1 MTVLTRP
8 DRPRGRGLKL
18 TPSAVKSLALERGLA
33 LLQPAT
39 LNDQA
44 ARAELAAAALDVLV
58 VAAYGLIL
66 PQPVLAAPR
75 HGCINI
81 HASLLPRWRGA
92 APIQRAL
99 LEGDLQT
106 GISIMQMDAGLDT
119 GALISA
125 RAVSVGPRDS
135 AATLTDRLAAVGAE
149 AIVDTLSRLQRD
161 GRVEAIPQQEEG
173 ASYARKISRDD
184 AAIDWQASALAIDRQ
199 VRALNPVPGAFTVL
213 GGKPIKIW
221 SSEAAAGHFG
231 SPGTVVRADG
241 GNLVIACGVG
251 ALAVRELQRAGGR
264 RLNAADFL
272 SGNPI
277 ETGTRVGTTA
287 LD

>member
-1 MTVLTRP
+1 
-8 DRPRGRGLKL
+8 
-18 TPSAVKSLALERGLA
+18 
-33 LLQPAT
+33 
-39 LNDQA
+39 
-44 ARAELAAAALDVLV
+44 
-58 VAAYGLIL
+58 
-66 PQPVLAAPR
+66 
-75 HGCINI
+75 
-81 HASLLPRWRGA
+81 
-92 APIQRAL
+92 
-99 LEGDLQT
+99 
-106 GISIMQMDAGLDT
+106 MQMDAGLDT

-125 RAVSVGPRDS
+125 RVVSIGPRDS

-161 GRVEAIPQQEEG
+161 GRVEAIPQQEDG

-184 AAIDWQASALAIDRQ
+184 AAIDWRASALAIDRQ
-199 VRALNPVPGAFTVL
+199 VRALNPVPGAFSVL

-221 SSEAAAGHFG
+221 SSEPAAGHFS

-241 GNLVIACGVG
+241 GNLVIACGEG

-277 ETGTRVGTTA
+277 ETGTRVGTTSRS
-287 LD
+287 